1 MIKQMLIPIISK
13 MLEKN
18 KDHILKFAEQMK
30 ENNEIMIF
38 VINPK
43 LDLITQQKINLET
56 NQIVQENK
64 KSISEL
70 PDFILEKIKNIDIE

>member
-18 KDHILKFAEQMK
+18 KGHILKFTEQMK
-30 ENNEIMIF
+30 EKNEIMIF

-43 LDLITQQKINLET
+43 IDLVTQQKINLVT

>member
-18 KDHILKFAEQMK
+18 KGHILKFAEQMK
-30 ENNEIMIF
+30 EKNEIMIF

>member
-18 KDHILKFAEQMK
+18 KGHILKFAEQMK

-38 VINPK
+38 VIDPEK
-43 LDLITQQKINLET
+43 DLIMQRKINLTTNET
-56 NQIVQENK
+56 VEENK

>member
-18 KDHILKFAEQMK
+18 KVHILKFAEQMK

-43 LDLITQQKINLET
+43 IDLVTQQKINLVT
-56 NQIVQENK
+56 NEIVQENK